1 MIRNIDIKAKQKEID
16 ELKTEA
22 SKLDIPVYVPD
33 QELYPGQ
40 KFNSFVEMQKACPK
54 IFIKKDAMDDA
65 NIPYTPYICHYV
77 KRTQEDVV

>member
-1 MIRNIDIKAKQKEID
+1 MSSE
-16 ELKTEA
+16 
-22 SKLDIPVYVPD
+22 SHLDIPVYVPD
-33 QELYPGQ
+33 QELYPGL
-40 KFNSFVEMQKACPK
+40 KFNSFSEMQKACPK

>member
-1 MIRNIDIKAKQKEID
+1 MSSE
-16 ELKTEA
+16 
-22 SKLDIPVYVPD
+22 SHLDIPVYVPD

-65 NIPYTPYICHYV
+65 NIPYTPYRCHYV
-77 KRTQEDVV
+77 KYGTLEDVV